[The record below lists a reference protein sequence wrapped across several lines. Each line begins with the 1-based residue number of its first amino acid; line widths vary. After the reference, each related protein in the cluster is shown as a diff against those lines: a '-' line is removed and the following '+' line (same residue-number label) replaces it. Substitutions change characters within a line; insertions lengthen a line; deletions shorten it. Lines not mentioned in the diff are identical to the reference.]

1 MDPRSGQWR
10 SLKTK
15 NPKLP
20 ALFVKYAPA
29 TQSYTIILTDL
40 SHVWEEHLGHLDIFD
55 RAEADGCAISPRED
69 KYQLEILLE
78 KIGDCLLGAQGTSI
92 SIKHD
97 VDEGLVLR
105 LLAPLPDPLPKLA
118 WAAHLKKQESQ
129 ALTNYVIGPLLLN
142 LHGKHL
148 GIQHLQSELRE
159 KDHVIARLLDRLES
173 SGTDLTT
180 VFPGTSNIRLSKK
193 VSQRNQ
199 LAKYVKGLSP
209 FDLKLWTT
217 PSEIAPAPASLF
229 DAVES
234 SHDQHLETLRQSL
247 GGYPARWWS
256 DIDDPPLSPSLDR
269 DKGDRKDT
277 PPVENDDETEDED
290 FQVCP

>member
-1 MDPRSGQWR
+1 MESRSGQWR
-10 SLKTK
+10 SLRTGRQ
-15 NPKLP
+15 KLP
-20 ALFVKYAPA
+20 ALFVKLALA

-40 SHVWEEHLGHLDIFD
+40 THVWEEHLDHEEIFY
-55 RAEADGCAISPRED
+55 RAESDGCAISPRED
-69 KYQLEILLE
+69 KHQLAILLE
-78 KIGDCLLGAQGTSI
+78 KVGDALLGAEGTSI

-97 VDEGLVLR
+97 LDDGLILR
-105 LLAPLPDPLPKLA
+105 LLAPLPDPLPALT
-118 WAAHLKKQESQ
+118 WTAHLRKQQSQ

-142 LHGKHL
+142 LHGKQL
-148 GIQHLQSELRE
+148 GIEKLQSELRE

-217 PSEIAPAPASLF
+217 PSEDAPAPASLF
-229 DAVES
+229 DAVDS
-234 SHDQHLETLRQSL
+234 SHDQHLDTLRQSL
-247 GGYPARWWS
+247 GGYPLRWWA
-256 DIDDPPLSPSLDR
+256 DIDIASLGSDLR
-269 DKGDRKDT
+269 DTTLERPTTPNVGD
-277 PPVENDDETEDED
+277 EDETEDED
-290 FQVCP
+290 FQVC